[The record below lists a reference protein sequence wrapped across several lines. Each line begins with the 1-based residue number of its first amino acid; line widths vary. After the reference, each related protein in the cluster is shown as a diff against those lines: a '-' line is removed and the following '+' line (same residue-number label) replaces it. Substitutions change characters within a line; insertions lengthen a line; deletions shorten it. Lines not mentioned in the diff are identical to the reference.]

1 MFEKLSDDVIIDK
14 LTILYVLNKFQ
25 IGLTNSKLTEI
36 ILELELINYFSLQI
50 TIPTLIESKL
60 IAIHKINNTQIYVIT
75 QSGSKVLDLFEDR
88 LPLIVKDKIT
98 NYKVTNYIKKQNN

>member
-88 LPLIVKDKIT
+88 LPLIVKE
-98 NYKVTNYIKKQNN
+98 KVTNYIKKQNN